1 MIKIEKDGKELTVPK
16 SAYNNFYKNAGWTK
30 VGGKDQETVQLEAV
44 EPADDSE
51 WDEALAEEEQEP
63 TKPLSEMSRSEL
75 EQLARKKGISLAGLS
90 NTRQIREAVKAA
102 L

>member
-1 MIKIEKDGKELTVPK
+1 MIKIEKDGKELMVPK

-30 VGGKDQETVQLEAV
+30 VGGKKQEAMQFESV
-44 EPADDSE
+44 DDSE

-63 TKPLSEMSRSEL
+63 TKPLSEMNRSEL
-75 EQLARKKGISLAGLS
+75 EQLARERGISLAGLS
-90 NTRQIREAVKAA
+90 NTKQIREAVKAA

>member
-1 MIKIEKDGKELTVPK
+1 MVRIVKGEKELTVPK
-16 SAYNNFYKNAGWTK
+16 NAYDNFYKNAGWTK
-30 VGGKDQETVQLEAV
+30 VGGKKQNGVQPEAV

-75 EQLARKKGISLAGLS
+75 EQLARAKGISLAGLS

-102 L
+102 M

>member
-1 MIKIEKDGKELTVPK
+1 MVKIVKDGRELTVPK
-16 SAYNNFYKNAGWTK
+16 SAYNNFYKNAGWTE
-30 VGGKDQETVQLEAV
+30 VGGKRQLEAV